1 MVSPETLPTPGPLLA
16 YWFHDNPGS
25 GTVQLPACKNSKLI
39 CSVIYTNEI
48 RMSVGHVCSHTTSP
62 QALETAEHVKKST
75 ATCRML
81 WRWNT
86 CGAHLH
92 VVSETTLLVQ
102 GLLTLIHTKE
112 TSGCI
117 LTQKAPCSHHLINI
131 WASAMISSCT
141 FDLVIIL

>member
-75 ATCRML
+75 AIC
-81 WRWNT
+81 
-86 CGAHLH
+86 CGGGIH
-92 VVSETTLLVQ
+92 VVP
-102 GLLTLIHTKE
+102 I
-112 TSGCI
+112 
-117 LTQKAPCSHHLINI
+117 
-131 WASAMISSCT
+131 CT
-141 FDLVIIL
+141 W